1 MDGLLLGLCLV
12 IVFSVLARLFGQ
24 WARIPEI
31 VPLLVVGVLA
41 GVSVTGLIDPAELL
55 GDSLSPFVQIVVAI
69 ILFEGGLGL
78 KREEL
83 GSGVRS
89 AVARLMT
96 LGVLITWVLA
106 TIAVMALFDLP
117 RPISILI
124 GAVLIVSG
132 PTVVLP
138 LLDFIG
144 PPGRVRSVLK
154 WEGIL
159 VDPIGAII
167 AVVVYGSLLDDAGD
181 AAFNLIEIVFS
192 LLAGGLAGVV
202 VALALMP
209 LLSTRRLAGR
219 DKVAA
224 TLMAVV
230 VAFGM
235 ADWVHPDSG
244 LLAAI
249 VLGVVLA
256 NQRRANVTYIY
267 EFKETLVPILVG
279 ILFVLLA
286 ANVEISDVI
295 DLGIPGLALVVLLA
309 LVVRPLAVLTTVGLP
324 LDWRERALMAT
335 MAPRGIVAAST
346 ASAFGIVLVDR
357 GVQGAED
364 LIPIT
369 FLVIAGTVVTSSILG
384 PLVARVFGLSGS
396 EAPAVLIVGAPA
408 WSLPFAGALRE
419 AGAETWFWTPDAEEA
434 ERAREAGMTVS
445 SEPLDLTGSETSGL
459 FEGASA
465 VILISP
471 DDTMNDLLAL
481 QLAEILEADQ
491 VLRLDPGGGRTPVV
505 RNAGTVFRP
514 GGMNRGELGRVLA
527 GGGRFEVLMAGA
539 EEPPGAIPLAW
550 LIKTRGMKRPEFR
563 LTPSGRMKRSGVLR
577 EVVLVPGDVEPV

>member
-1 MDGLLLGLCLV
+1 M
-12 IVFSVLARLFGQ
+12 
-24 WARIPEI
+24 
-31 VPLLVVGVLA
+31 
-41 GVSVTGLIDPAELL
+41 
-55 GDSLSPFVQIVVAI
+55 
-69 ILFEGGLGL
+69 
-78 KREEL
+78 
-83 GSGVRS
+83 
-89 AVARLMT
+89 
-96 LGVLITWVLA
+96 
-106 TIAVMALFDLP
+106 
-117 RPISILI
+117 
-124 GAVLIVSG
+124 
-132 PTVVLP
+132 
-138 LLDFIG
+138 
-144 PPGRVRSVLK
+144 LK

-181 AAFNLIEIVFS
+181 AAFNPIEIVSS
-192 LLAGGLAGVV
+192 LLAGGLAGIV

-335 MAPRGIVAAST
+335 MAPRGIVAAS
-346 ASAFGIVLVDR
+346 AAPAFGIVLVDR
-357 GVQGAED
+357 GVQGGED

-396 EAPAVLIVGAPA
+396 EAPAVLIVGAPG
-408 WSLPFAGALRE
+408 WSIGFARALQE
-419 AGAETWFWTPDAEEA
+419 AGADAWFWTPDPSEA
-434 ERAREAGMTVS
+434 ERAKAAGMTVFD
-445 SEPLDLTGSETSGL
+445 EPLDLATIDASGL
-459 FEGASA
+459 IEEVSA
-465 VILISP
+465 VILVSP
-471 DDTMNDLLAL
+471 DDSINELLAF
-481 QLAEILEADQ
+481 QLAEVLESDQIL
-491 VLRLDPGGGRTPVV
+491 RIDPGPDRTPVV
-505 RNAGTVFRP
+505 RNAGTVFSP
-514 GGMNRGELGRVLA
+514 GGLDRPALGRLLA
-527 GGGRFEVLMAGA
+527 GGGRFEVLAARA
-539 EEPPGAIPLAW
+539 ERPEGAIPLAW
-550 LIKTRGMKRPEFR
+550 LVESRGMKRPEFR
-563 LTPSGRMKRSGVLR
+563 LDARPRGRGSRTLR
-577 EVVLVPGDVEPV
+577 ELVLVPATTPEQGAGPP